1 MARRQ
6 SIKAGLEPDAA
17 VSTEVTI
24 DTLTRDVRARQMD
37 VFGALHDGPD
47 TVILLGPYE
56 PGFWACFIDCLE
68 YADGLPDPMDRWSKS
83 VISDL
88 ADRWAG
94 QAIFPSDGPPYPPFF
109 DWALQS
115 ERAWKSPVTLLVHD
129 TAGLWVSYRG
139 AVRLSGHLDLPPTEI
154 CPCDGCS
161 APCRTAC
168 PVSALE
174 PERYDVD
181 TCLSHLNGADS
192 ADCME
197 TGCAARRACP
207 ISLNYGR
214 LAAQSAFHMKAF
226 NPT

>member
-1 MARRQ
+1 MAKRQ
-6 SIKAGLEPDAA
+6 SIEAGLEPDAA

-24 DTLTRDVRARQMD
+24 DTLTRDARARHLD
-37 VFGALHDGPD
+37 VFGALHDGRE
-47 TVILLGPYE
+47 TVVLLGPFE
-56 PGFWACFIDCLE
+56 PGFWAGFTKSAE

-109 DWALQS
+109 DWALRS
-115 ERAWKSPVTLLVHD
+115 GRAWQSPVTLLVHN

-139 AVRLSGHLDLPPTEI
+139 AVRLAGHLALPPAPVN
-154 CPCDGCS
+154 PCDACP

-168 PVSALE
+168 PVGALK
-174 PERYDVD
+174 PEQYDVD
-181 TCLSHLNGADS
+181 TCRSHLNGKDS
-192 ADCME
+192 ADCMGS
-197 TGCAARRACP
+197 GCAARRACP
-207 ISLNYGR
+207 ISQNYGR

-226 NPT
+226 NPI